1 MKILQIARPLD
12 KNFEPDGWK
21 RLGSGGDKTGFLAP
35 GGKSV
40 VLVMRDLSK
49 LKVPLA
55 WYDFARTQTSP
66 HVIRVLEGPVHGTA
80 GKDPVVM
87 VRVELL
93 QPLKDPLI
101 LGLHRGLYDV
111 FYGKSARL
119 AGRTLKAEVNGKF
132 KALTRPVLTEY
143 PDYINVL
150 VKCLEAAPAG
160 AKFDAH
166 SRNVMSRKGVPV
178 IIDPWIG

>member
-12 KNFEPDGWK
+12 KNFNPDGWK

-35 GGKSV
+35 DGKSV

-49 LKVPLA
+49 LTVPLA

-66 HVIRVLEGPVHGTA
+66 HVIRVLDGPVSGKA
-80 GKDPVVM
+80 GKEPVVM
-87 VRVELL
+87 VRVEVLRE
-93 QPLKDPLI
+93 LKDPLI
-101 LGLHRGLYDV
+101 LGLHRKLYDI

-119 AGRTLKAEVNGKF
+119 AGKTLREESNGKL
-132 KALTRPVLTEY
+132 KSIVRPVMTEF
-143 PDYINVL
+143 PDYIGVL
-150 VKCLEAAPAG
+150 SRCLEAAPAA

-166 SRNVMSRKGVPV
+166 SRNIMSRRGVPV